1 MTAFFF
7 ETVVPSSRVRHWSGW
22 KGLQARSG
30 VHQLGL
36 ERGGIRTQLK
46 SPWLCRDSSD
56 TVPVSR
62 CICFPCLATA
72 DMDHALA

>member
-7 ETVVPSSRVRHWSGW
+7 ETVVPSSRVRRWSGW
-22 KGLQARSG
+22 KGLQAPSG
-30 VHQLGL
+30 VAV
-36 ERGGIRTQLK
+36 RTQLK
-46 SPWLCRDSSD
+46 SPWLCSDSSD